1 MIKTFTQD
9 DIVRYIYQET
19 TKEENIEIEQAML
32 FDEALANEYAELS
45 DVVSSLNGIQKDPSQ
60 KTIDSIL
67 NYSKSCAM
75 QTTNSQLVRR
85 N

>member
-9 DIVRYIYQET
+9 DLVRYIYQET

-32 FDEALANEYAELS
+32 FDEALADDYAELCG
-45 DVVSSLNGIQKDPSQ
+45 VVSSLNGIQKEPSQ
-60 KTIDSIL
+60 STIDSIL
-67 NYSKSCAM
+67 NYSKSFPLQA
-75 QTTNSQLVRR
+75 TESQLVGR

>member
-9 DIVRYIYQET
+9 DLVRYIYQET

-32 FDEALANEYAELS
+32 FDESLADEYAQLS
-45 DVVSSLNGIQKDPSQ
+45 NVVSSLNGIQKEPSQ

-67 NYSKSCAM
+67 NYSKSVGM
-75 QTTNSQLVRR
+75 ETNYSEFVK
-85 N
+85 